1 MSDRAQDTSYDA
13 GLSILEFSADMD
25 RTSQKVRGEHP
36 LPGAPKVLLVED
48 DTEISRMVVEALR
61 ENGFVTLAAAT
72 GAEMDALLSQQDVD
86 LIILDVML
94 PGESGL
100 DICRRQRARSNMP
113 IIFLTALGAEI
124 DRIVGLEIGADDYV
138 TKPFS
143 SRELIARVRALL
155 RRAQIDPAAPTPR
168 GAGVKAYRFSGWRLE
183 PSSRQLLDPASVRVS
198 LTSAEFD
205 LLLAF
210 CQNPGRVLSRDQLLN
225 LTHSGSAGPMG
236 RSIDVHVSRVRQ
248 KLEGNASSDEIIKT
262 VRLGG
267 YIFTPAVKIVT

>member
-1 MSDRAQDTSYDA
+1 MEPFVQSGC
-13 GLSILEFSADMD
+13 GLSAN
-25 RTSQKVRGEHP
+25 Q
-36 LPGAPKVLLVED
+36 PKILLVED
-48 DTEISRMVVEALR
+48 DREISEMLRDSFREHGLSVALASS
-61 ENGFVTLAAAT
+61 GVA
-72 GAEMDALLSQQDVD
+72 MDDYLKGQTAD

-100 DICRRQRARSNMP
+100 DLCRRLRTGSRVP
-113 IIFLTALGAEI
+113 ILMLTALSSEI
-124 DRIVGLEIGADDYV
+124 DRVLGLEIGADDYV

-155 RRAQIDPAAPTPR
+155 RRAQSDHDRASLPSLLKGYQFAGWRIEPAA
-168 GAGVKAYRFSGWRLE
+168 
-183 PSSRQLLDPASVRVS
+183 RQLYNPQRVRVS

-210 CQNPGRVLSRDQLLN
+210 CENPGQVLSRDQLLE
-225 LTHSGSAGPMG
+225 LLHSGAAGPMG

-248 KLEGNASSDEIIKT
+248 KLESESLEGDLIKT

-267 YIFTPAVKIVT
+267 YIFTPRVEPL

>member
-1 MSDRAQDTSYDA
+1 MLCDA
-13 GLSILEFSADMD
+13 L
-25 RTSQKVRGEHP
+25 QEH
-36 LPGAPKVLLVED
+36 GFG
-48 DTEISRMVVEALR
+48 VV
-61 ENGFVTLAAAT
+61 LAASGVA
-72 GAEMDALLSQQDVD
+72 MDDYLRRQTAD

-100 DICRRQRARSNMP
+100 DLCRRLRAESRVP
-113 IIFLTALGAEI
+113 ILMLTALGSEI
-124 DRIVGLEIGADDYV
+124 DRVLGLELGADDYV

-155 RRAQIDPAAPTPR
+155 RRAQSDHDRSPHVSL
-168 GAGVKAYRFSGWRLE
+168 VKTYRFAGWRIE
-183 PSSRQLLDPASVRVS
+183 PSARQLFNPDGVRIS

-210 CQNPGRVLSRDQLLN
+210 CENPGRVLSREQLLE
-225 LTHSGSAGPMG
+225 LTHSGTAGPVG

-248 KLEGNASSDEIIKT
+248 KLESEASEGELIKT

-267 YIFTPAVKIVT
+267 YIFTPKVERL

>member
-1 MSDRAQDTSYDA
+1 MEPPIQPSSGANSPATRSR
-13 GLSILEFSADMD
+13 IL
-25 RTSQKVRGEHP
+25 V
-36 LPGAPKVLLVED
+36 VED
-48 DTEISRMVVEALR
+48 DPEISQMVCDMFE
-61 ENGFVTLAAAT
+61 EHGFHVVCAAS
-72 GAEMDALLSQQDVD
+72 GAEMDDYLRRLTPD

-100 DICRRQRARSNMP
+100 DLCRRLRMGSNIP
-113 IIFLTALGAEI
+113 ILMLTALGSEI
-124 DRIVGLEIGADDYV
+124 DRVLGLEIGADDYV

-155 RRAQIDPAAPTPR
+155 RRAQSDQDRPSHVSALK
-168 GAGVKAYRFSGWRLE
+168 GYRFTGWRIE
-183 PSSRQLLDPASVRVS
+183 PSARQLYNPNGVQIS

-210 CQNPGRVLSRDQLLN
+210 CENPGRVLSREQLLD
-225 LTHSGSAGPMG
+225 LTHSGAAGPMG

-248 KLEGNASSDEIIKT
+248 KLEDETFEGNLIKT

-267 YIFTPAVKIVT
+267 YIFTPRVEPV